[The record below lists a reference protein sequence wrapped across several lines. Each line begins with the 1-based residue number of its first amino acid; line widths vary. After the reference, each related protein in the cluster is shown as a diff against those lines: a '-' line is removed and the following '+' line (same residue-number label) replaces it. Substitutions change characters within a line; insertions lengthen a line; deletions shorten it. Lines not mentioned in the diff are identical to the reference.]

1 MSDAATVQDP
11 IKAASFVLTAPG
23 LGFEIGPDTRERH
36 LRWLLDLTQIP
47 TAAGREFRVVA
58 WIRAWLAARP
68 GLEITTDPAGNIHVA
83 IKARLSKRDATRP
96 VYFTAHLDH
105 PAFVVERVIAPSVV
119 ELSFR
124 GGVMEDYFRDAAIAL
139 YESHD
144 PRDQPTPHSSQAA
157 HDAEHAGAM
166 KAPLRGK
173 LTGKLDEARKGDGS
187 PSPFSHYLAELERP
201 SDSVAPGDVATWD
214 LPAAA
219 IEDALVHTHACDDLA
234 ALAAALC
241 AFDELLSRDIG
252 GDVRLL
258 FTRAEEVGFIGA
270 IAACRPPRDQRL
282 MPMHA
287 RVIALENSR
296 SFAESPIGGGPI
308 VRVGDRVSV
317 FSPQLTDAI
326 AKRAEEI
333 AGAPSTVTASQKN
346 SALPKWHWQRK
357 LMAGGACE
365 ASVFCEAGYEATC
378 VCLPLGNYHNMADLA
393 NVQAGTNTTPPKV
406 GREFISAHDYHALVD
421 LLIACGVS
429 LPSGSPVTALAAKL
443 WNDRSWVLNG

>member
-1 MSDAATVQDP
+1 MNHATSAPDP
-11 IKAASFVLTAPG
+11 LDTASFVLTAPG
-23 LGFEIGPDTRERH
+23 LGVEIPPEARRRH
-36 LRWLLDLTQIP
+36 LRWLLELTQIP
-47 TAAGREFRVVA
+47 TASGREFRVVE
-58 WIRAWLAARP
+58 WLRAWLAARP
-68 GLEITTDPAGNIHVA
+68 ALDVTSDAAGNIHVA
-83 IKARLSKRDATRP
+83 IQGRARNSAVDTARP
-96 VYFTAHLDH
+96 VYLTAHLDH
-105 PAFVVERVIAPSVV
+105 PAFVVERVIAPGVV

-124 GGVMEDYFRDAAIAL
+124 GGVMEDYFRDAGIAI
-139 YESHD
+139 YD
-144 PRDQPTPHSSQAA
+144 SS
-157 HDAEHAGAM
+157 DARCSA
-166 KAPLRGK
+166 R
-173 LTGKLDEARKGDGS
+173 LTGKLDEARKPDGS
-187 PSPFSHYLAELERP
+187 ASPFAHYLAELKQA
-201 SDSVAPGDVATWD
+201 SGSVAPGDVATWD
-214 LPAAA
+214 LPAAT

-241 AFDELLSRDIG
+241 AFDELLSRNIG

-346 SALPKWHWQRK
+346 AALPKWRWQRK

-393 NVQAGTNTTPPKV
+393 NVQAGTNTTPPRV

-429 LPSGSPVTALAAKL
+429 LPSGSPVTALAARL
-443 WNDRSWVLNG
+443 WSDRRWVLDA

>member
-1 MSDAATVQDP
+1 MSGVTAFRDP
-11 IKAASFVLTAPG
+11 IQAASHVVTAPG
-23 LGFEIGPDTRERH
+23 LGFEISAETRARH

-58 WIRAWLAARP
+58 WLRRWLEARP
-68 GLEITTDPAGNIHVA
+68 GLEATTDTVGNIHVA
-83 IKARLSKRDATRP
+83 IRGRASVAAGRGARP

-105 PAFVVERVIAPSVV
+105 PAFVVERVIAPGVV

-124 GGVMEDYFRDAAIAL
+124 GGVMEDYFRDAGITL
-139 YESHD
+139 HD
-144 PRDQPTPHSSQAA
+144 SRDARIP
-157 HDAEHAGAM
+157 
-166 KAPLRGK
+166 GK
-173 LTGKLDEARKGDGS
+173 LTGKLGEARRPDGS
-187 PSPFSHYLAELERP
+187 PSPFAHYLAELAR
-201 SDSVAPGDVATWD
+201 DADTVAPGDVATWD
-214 LPAAA
+214 LPAAT
-219 IEDALVHTHACDDLA
+219 IEDGLVHTHACDDLA
-234 ALAAALC
+234 ALAAALS
-241 AFDELLSRDIG
+241 AFDELLARDLG

-258 FTRAEEVGFIGA
+258 LTRAEEVGFIGA
-270 IAACRPPRDQRL
+270 IAACRPARDQRL

-296 SFAESPIGGGPI
+296 SFADSPIGGGPI

-346 SALPKWHWQRK
+346 AALPTWHWQRK

-365 ASVFCEAGYEATC
+365 ASVFCEAGYESTC

-393 NVQAGTNTTPPKV
+393 NVQAGTNTSPARV

-443 WNDRSWVLNG
+443 WNDRSWVLNA